1 MRGPIA
7 YDEGEFGGRQP
18 AGGRQDDDFDN
29 DFDEQVG
36 LAVAR
41 SRVGINGI
49 EVLQAVMHSAAKRH
63 PAIRPD
69 LVRSPEQ
76 IRFGFLRRLGVS
88 AANDRQLNR
97 PLNQALRRNE
107 RVWSQERVNRFY

>member
-1 MRGPIA
+1 MRIVELGLQA
-7 YDEGEFGGRQP
+7 RHLRLRERVDVDF
-18 AGGRQDDDFDN
+18 DFDN

-49 EVLQAVMHSAAKRH
+49 EVLQAVMQSAAKRH

-88 AANDRQLNR
+88 AVKDHQLNM
-97 PLNQALRRNE
+97 PLNQPGRRVE
-107 RVWSQERVNRFY
+107 RGWSQERVKRFY